1 MPKSRLVTITENQI
15 LLPEDY
21 RVFTPKENLLVIV
34 REFTTQYAIIELNEL
49 KVLQNTIQRKSIV
62 PMIITVLSWTPEKE
76 LELQKNGNGRKSR
89 KVKKAKNGNNSVKEL
104 PKITMLNFI
113 KKKVM
118 VVQQP
123 QTQNQQQNQK
133 Q

>member
-1 MPKSRLVTITENQI
+1 MPKSRLVQIQENQI
-15 LLPEDY
+15 VLPEDY
-21 RVFTPKENLLVIV
+21 NIYMPKDNLLVIAKLY
-34 REFTTQYAIIELNEL
+34 TYQYAVIEISEL

-62 PMIITVLSWTPEKE
+62 PTIITVLSWTPEKE
-76 LELQKNGNGRKSR
+76 LELQKNGNGNKS
-89 KVKKAKNGNNSVKEL
+89 KTVEP